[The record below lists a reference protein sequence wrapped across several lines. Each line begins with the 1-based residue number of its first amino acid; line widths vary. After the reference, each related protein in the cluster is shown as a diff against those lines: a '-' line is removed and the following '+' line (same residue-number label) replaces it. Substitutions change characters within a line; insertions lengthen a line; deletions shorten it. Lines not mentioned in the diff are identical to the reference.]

1 VVSSLNLLLVGNSLL
16 TILLIFNQNDSRSTK
31 DGITNRN
38 TTSSTNPLEIITWGC
53 LIFQLI
59 LLLMKAKNNDF

>member
-1 VVSSLNLLLVGNSLL
+1 MVSSLNFLLVGNSLL

-38 TTSSTNPLEIITWGC
+38 ATSSTNPLEIITWGC

-59 LLLMKAKNNDF
+59 LLLMKAKTNDF

>member
-1 VVSSLNLLLVGNSLL
+1 VVSSLNLILIGNSLL

-38 TTSSTNPLEIITWGC
+38 ATSSSNPLEILTWGC
-53 LIFQLI
+53 LIIQ
-59 LLLMKAKNNDF
+59 LLLLLIKAKTNDF